1 MERISVASALT
12 PLEGLLVYGTRVAG
26 PHVVSGALAYP

>member
-1 MERISVASALT
+1 MGKDLRGVAYA
-12 PLEGLLVYGTRVAG
+12 LEGLLVYGTRVAG